1 MGVVKTIAFA
11 IFSFIAVVSNAATMT
26 VAPLPASEYADTEVS
41 TNVCIDVTQ
50 VLAEGDNYRFFD
62 VTLSLVATPTNNV
75 EIAFGIDS
83 NDDGCLGCRER
94 DFVLGWDCDEWF
106 WRDRRANVETR
117 FDGGNDAS
125 STRTLTWRVKLGS
138 DHLAR
143 SYSATEGRTI
153 VSTGAATGAMFS
165 PQWNMARIVVRGG
178 IEPNEQI
185 SVKMSQNAMRVIIR

>member
-1 MGVVKTIAFA
+1 MNMLKRTFIIIAGLL
-11 IFSFIAVVSNAATMT
+11 AVVSNAATVT

-41 TNVCIDVTQ
+41 TNVCLDVTQ

-62 VTLSLVATPTNNV
+62 VTLSLVAIPTNNV

-83 NDDGCLGCRER
+83 NDDGVLGCRER
-94 DFVLGWDCDEWF
+94 DFVLGWDCNEWF

-117 FDGGNDAS
+117 FDRSNDAS
-125 STRTLTWRVKLGS
+125 STRTLIWRVKLGG